1 MTAKNT
7 PMPKPKS
14 AAAAEA
20 KAGAAIKPS
29 AKTNIKTPTQPPAPS
44 GQGCRNLILILGD
57 QLDADSSAL
66 DGIDAQHDVVLMV
79 EAFDESR
86 HVWSHKIRTTLFL
99 SAMRHYAASLQARG
113 LRVDYRALDTH
124 GDTSLAD
131 GLTSAVHEH
140 QPHAVIGVEPG
151 DMRVRHALEY
161 AISNI
166 AARAGSTAPN
176 AENTVK
182 KASKSASVGQ
192 QAASSPL
199 RIDWREDRHF
209 LCSLPQFR
217 KWAGT
222 SKSLRMEFFYRQ
234 MRQQYKILME
244 GKEPVGGQWNFDAD
258 NRKSFGKAGPQDVPQ
273 ALVFKPDSI
282 TQDVIKLVN
291 THFADHPGHLDK
303 FNWPTTRT
311 EALRAL
317 KDFIDNRLPQFGPH
331 EDAMWTNLE
340 FGWHSLLSSS
350 LNLKL
355 LNPLEVVQAAEQAY
369 AKKGLDLASVEG
381 FIRQILGWREFMRGV
396 YFLDMPELKT
406 ANHYDHQN
414 PLPKWYWTGDTRM
427 NCMKN
432 CITQTLD
439 NGYSHHIQRL
449 MITGMFGVTAQINP
463 QQMCDWYLAVYVDA
477 VEWAE
482 LPNVAGMALFAN
494 GGRFTSKPYV
504 ASGAYVKRMS
514 NYCTGCAYTPETRT
528 GDTACPMTT
537 LYWNFLDKHEAS
549 FAGNPRTALMVKNLQ
564 RMTDDERLQVRK
576 TAARM
581 LGDLDAL

>member
-1 MTAKNT
+1 MPAAKPT
-7 PMPKPKS
+7 KPKP
-14 AAAAEA
+14 
-20 KAGAAIKPS
+20 
-29 AKTNIKTPTQPPAPS
+29 PPANAP
-44 GQGCRNLILILGD
+44 CRHLVLILGD
-57 QLDADSSAL
+57 QLDADSAAL
-66 DGIDAQHDVVLMV
+66 DEFDAAQDVVLMI
-79 EAFDESR
+79 EALDESR

-99 SAMRHYAASLQARG
+99 SSMRHFAQDLRTRG

-124 GDTSLAD
+124 GDASLSD
-131 GLTSAVHEH
+131 GLAAAVQAY
-140 QPHAVIGVEPG
+140 QPQAVIGVEPG
-151 DMRVRHALEY
+151 DLRVKAMLD
-161 AISNI
+161 ITINSI
-166 AARAGSTAPN
+166 ANYLIPTSENRSKKFQNTSKQDESST
-176 AENTVK
+176 
-182 KASKSASVGQ
+182 
-192 QAASSPL
+192 AASSPQHY
-199 RIDWREDRHF
+199 ITWREDRHF
-209 LCSLPQFR
+209 LCSLPAFR

-234 MRQQYKILME
+234 MRQQYKVLMD

-258 NRKSFGKAGPQDVPQ
+258 NRKSFGKAGPQNVPKPP
-273 ALVFKPDSI
+273 VFKPDAI

-303 FNWPTTRT
+303 FNWPTTRA
-311 EALRAL
+311 EALHAL
-317 KDFIDNRLPQFGPH
+317 KDFIDHRLPQFGPH

-355 LNPLEVVQAAEQAY
+355 LHPLEVVQAAEKAY
-369 AKKGLDLASVEG
+369 QDKDLDLASVEG

-406 ANHYDHQN
+406 ANHYNHQN
-414 PLPKWYWTGDTRM
+414 PLPKWYWTGDTQM
-427 NCMKN
+427 NCMRQ

-449 MITGMFGVTAQINP
+449 MITGMFGVTAQISP

-477 VEWAE
+477 VEWVE

-514 NYCTGCAYTPETRT
+514 NYCTGCQYKPDERS
-528 GDTACPMTT
+528 GPVACPMTT
-537 LYWNFLDKHEAS
+537 LYWNFLDQHEAS

-564 RMTDDERLQVRK
+564 RMSDADRAAVR
-576 TAARM
+576 TRASEM
-581 LGDLDAL
+581 LANLDVL